1 MATASQGSM
10 GQTGER
16 AGDWL
21 WSGPKG
27 FQALNAEGSGA
38 SVLLAPHAYT
48 HGLVPALACY
58 VTLVAL
64 GGSVYLLRGAQTVS
78 IPG

>member
-38 SVLLAPHAYT
+38 SVLLAPHAHT

-64 GGSVYLLRGAQTVS
+64 GGSVYLLRGA
-78 IPG
+78 